1 MLLDILVG
9 TLFSLVELL
18 GAMAFIYVFAG
29 VALAYFTARKT
40 SGAFRLALLSFVL
53 ALFFSVSFA
62 VGRFPMPAPTLLVIS
77 LWALDAVSQPGVP
90 TFE

>member
-29 VALAYFTARKT
+29 VALA
-40 SGAFRLALLSFVL
+40 
-53 ALFFSVSFA
+53 
-62 VGRFPMPAPTLLVIS
+62 
-77 LWALDAVSQPGVP
+77 
-90 TFE
+90 